1 MKFISFTRG
10 GGAYAF
16 NTHITNIKFIVEMK
30 LKHNTYSRN
39 EIILLSLKI
48 LPRSRNVLT
57 RVPNRRTQVPKRVNG
72 QVPKRTGPETS
83 GTQY

>member
-1 MKFISFTRG
+1 M
-10 GGAYAF
+10 
-16 NTHITNIKFIVEMK
+16 
-30 LKHNTYSRN
+30 
-39 EIILLSLKI
+39 LLSLKI

-83 GTQY
+83 GTRCNDLKR